1 MKKILT
7 LIIGLAASGI
17 ALPSIAQAGSLR
29 IEYST
34 TSVSGHYSCGCA
46 IQAAAEAATG
56 MFIKGDINSTTPM
69 CEAATSS
76 AGPTMIHGE
85 ANNGRLTLEAIALQ
99 AADKNYF

>member
-1 MKKILT
+1 
-7 LIIGLAASGI
+7 
-17 ALPSIAQAGSLR
+17 
-29 IEYST
+29 
-34 TSVSGHYSCGCA
+34 
-46 IQAAAEAATG
+46 